1 MDACS
6 AGAPQAPLT
15 SVVSRIWEPDDMLR
29 PLGIIAAIAL
39 LTFGISLCLGFV
51 FPNGFAG
58 NLFAEFA
65 GVGLS
70 TLVGVFVVD
79 RLLSLQRQRQW
90 ERARKFILSS
100 IASHLSDA
108 MTDLFIYIPTIQ
120 NHKPMG
126 PIIEGRSSPSKETI
140 DALKDIVRQMVSKC
154 SSGDPNKH
162 LSDYA
167 IEWYE
172 HAKWDLDQIQ
182 NLLIPRAIDAQADQ
196 KLIEGLLAFDKAIH
210 DFYSAI
216 ISHRLVVT
224 DAAYPALIT
233 LVDAAAGLYSILL
246 EYWLPSDK
254 SLT

>member
-1 MDACS
+1 MS
-6 AGAPQAPLT
+6 A
-15 SVVSRIWEPDDMLR
+15 VVRRIWEPDDMIR
-29 PLGIIAAIAL
+29 PLGIVATIAVLIFA
-39 LTFGISLCLGFV
+39 ISLGLGFV

-58 NLFAEFA
+58 NLLAEFA

-70 TLVGVFVVD
+70 LLVGVFVVD
-79 RLLSLQRQRQW
+79 RLISMQRQRQW
-90 ERARKFILSS
+90 ARARKFVLSG

-108 MTDLFIYIPTIQ
+108 MTDLLIYIPTIQ

-126 PIIEGRSSPSKETI
+126 PIIDGRSNPSKETI
-140 DALKDIVRQMVSKC
+140 DALKDIARQMVSNR

-182 NLLIPRAIDAQADQ
+182 NLLTPRAIDAQANQ
-196 KLIEGLLAFDKAIH
+196 KLIDGLLAFDKARR
-210 DFYSAI
+210 DFHSAV

-233 LVDAAAGLYSILL
+233 LVDAAADLYSVLL
-246 EYWLPSDK
+246 EHWPPSDE
-254 SLT
+254 SQT